1 MAQQRTAALVALCLC
16 LCLCVDART
25 WFIEIT
31 AIEAYPDLVIREGD
45 AVAWRNGDGV
55 AHTTTSLDGFWDQT
69 LQPGEEFLLPFG
81 SEGDFAYHDALY
93 PEVEAG
99 SVRVLARDYGV
110 PSVGLSPI
118 PEAPPLDGLNFTP
131 IDGYGSLSGNGVGLF
146 GFSSDYD
153 PKTTRG
159 FLSPGEI
166 EEIYGSTGARLLAA
180 PLVAAAA
187 ALLVL

>member
-1 MAQQRTAALVALCLC
+1 MEVLEVASWTVCL
-16 LCLCVDART
+16 
-25 WFIEIT
+25 
-31 AIEAYPDLVIREGD
+31 
-45 AVAWRNGDGV
+45 
-55 AHTTTSLDGFWDQT
+55 TSATET

-99 SVRVLARDYGV
+99 SVRVVARDYGV

-118 PEAPPLDGLNFTP
+118 PEAPPLDGLNFSP

-159 FLSPGEI
+159 FLSPG
-166 EEIYGSTGARLLAA
+166 YADTLWL
-180 PLVAAAA
+180 PLS
-187 ALLVL
+187 LTHTHIRT